1 LQKREIAR
9 FARTLG
15 TLLKSGVPLLQALE
29 LVEEVVGN
37 RMISSSLK
45 EVRAGIREGQGIA
58 GPLGESGVFPSL
70 ALQMVSVGEETGRL
84 DEMLMKVA
92 EYYERDT
99 QTQLRRLTSL
109 VEPVLI
115 LTMGLVVGFVVIAML
130 LGVFSIND
138 VSF

>member
-1 LQKREIAR
+1 M
-9 FARTLG
+9 
-15 TLLKSGVPLLQALE
+15 LQALE

-37 RMISSSLK
+37 QVISRSLK
-45 EVRAGIREGQGIA
+45 DVRAGIREGQGIA
-58 GPLGESGVFPSL
+58 GPLGASGVFPSL

-84 DEMLMKVA
+84 DEMLMQVA
-92 EYYERDT
+92 AYYERDT

-115 LTMGLVVGFVVIAML
+115 LTMGLIVGFVVIAML